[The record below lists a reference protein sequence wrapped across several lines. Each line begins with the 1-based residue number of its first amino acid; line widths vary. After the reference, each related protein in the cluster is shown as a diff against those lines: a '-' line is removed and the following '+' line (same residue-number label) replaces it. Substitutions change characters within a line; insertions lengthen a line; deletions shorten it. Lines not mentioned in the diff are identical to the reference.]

1 VPRVSQRPSG
11 KRPPPTPSRGSSWSH
26 YTSSDDALGAIT
38 ARPSPRRKFP
48 RERARL
54 PREPLPG
61 GGGGGRPR
69 AAGGGRAP
77 HPGGPPPPP
86 PPFPIS
92 YACPYRTCWLGRPP
106 PRLRRRVLRRRAAAE
121 QARRAPRGAGRG
133 TWLIARAAARL
144 LEVREDEAPP
154 RALRVRVQPGGGA
167 IERQR
172 RDPARARAGMSEGAG
187 ARRGRPRAP
196 RRAHSGGLGAID
208 GGEGRAPL
216 PLLRRLPG
224 RPLRLHGCR
233 LHAGRPSAPPPARRT
248 PRSGECAAAAG
259 GRGGTASSCRPRSH
273 RPMASS

>member
-1 VPRVSQRPSG
+1 MPRVSQRPSG
-11 KRPPPTPSRGSSWSH
+11 KRPPPHPLSWKLLEPLHVVGRRSWSH
-26 YTSSDDALGAIT
+26 YRPPEPSAEVSTRACTPPARASPWLG
-38 ARPSPRRKFP
+38 R
-48 RERARL
+48 
-54 PREPLPG
+54 
-61 GGGGGRPR
+61 
-69 AAGGGRAP
+69 
-77 HPGGPPPPP
+77 PPPPL
-86 PPFPIS
+86 FPIS